1 MKKLSEPDPDFCKGA
16 ETPESND
23 DSLHH
28 ISVLLVTTIFSA
40 ADMIIRGETVT
51 MQAKHGNWHIQV
63 NNISDEI
70 AEEISNRP
78 DVTAVG
84 WSAVFNEDADQ
95 PYTIG
100 ERKATLYGTDETYLA
115 QLADGMEEGA
125 FPQSDQEVV
134 LSSNAKLA
142 LDVQL
147 GDSVTVQ
154 TPAGNVD
161 LTISG
166 FGSDDQEYYEGQ
178 TYLVAVYMTKDA
190 FVSLMNENG
199 VSDYAP
205 ACYMQFQSAAKAA
218 DAIAEIQTQYSLP
231 EGSIRENTAIM
242 GLAGQSSNESMQ
254 NVYGLAAIL
263 FIMVLLAGVLM
274 ISGSMNSQVAQRT
287 KFFGMMRCIG
297 MSKQQIIRFVRLE
310 ALNWCKTAVP
320 IGLVLGILVSWVLCA
335 ALRFFVGEE
344 FSNIP
349 LFGISGIGIVSGI
362 LVGVIT
368 VLLAARTPAKHAARV
383 SPVAAV
389 SGNSEKAKA
398 GHHAVHT
405 VFLRIETALGIHHA
419 VAAKKNLFLMTGSF
433 ALSIILFLSFS
444 VLIDFVDHLMPQSAA
459 TSDIDISSSD
469 GGNSIDSDLVQT
481 LSAMEGV
488 KQVYGRRSSFDVAAG
503 LDGDT
508 TLSSTLDL
516 VSFDDFDLK
525 ALQKDGT
532 LRWGSDL
539 SEVYGDSEY
548 VLATWDQN
556 TPWAV
561 GDTILIGDEQITI
574 AGLLK
579 YDPFS
584 GDGLTGGKI
593 TLITSDETFIR
604 LTGIT
609 DYSLIMI
616 QTTSDATDED
626 VAAIRQIVEESG
638 YTMNDKRDER
648 TSGTYFAFVACV
660 YAFLGIITLVT
671 VLNIVNSISMS
682 VSARIR
688 QYGSMRAVG
697 MDGRQLSKMILA
709 EAFTYAFWGC
719 IIGCAVGLPFSKVI
733 YDFLITDH
741 FPYASWSLPIGSLA
755 VIVLFVIAAAVLAA
769 YSPAKRMRTISVT
782 ETINE
787 L

>member
-1 MKKLSEPDPDFCKGA
+1 MRSYLSLIPISAKVHRRQNRMTLLCIIFAVFMVTAIFSMAEMGARIEQSRLSDKHGDF
-16 ETPESND
+16 SLV
-23 DSLHH
+23 DSL
-28 ISVLLVTTIFSA
+28 V
-40 ADMIIRGETVT
+40 DTVMGQT
-51 MQAKHGNWHIQV
+51 LM
-63 NNISDEI
+63 
-70 AEEISNRP
+70 
-78 DVTAVG
+78 VTAV
-84 WSAVFNEDADQ
+84 VMF
-95 PYTIG
+95 
-100 ERKATLYGTDETYLA
+100 LL
-115 QLADGMEEGA
+115 
-125 FPQSDQEVV
+125 V
-134 LSSNAKLA
+134 L
-142 LDVQL
+142 
-147 GDSVTVQ
+147 
-154 TPAGNVD
+154 
-161 LTISG
+161 I
-166 FGSDDQEYYEGQ
+166 
-178 TYLVAVYMTKDA
+178 
-190 FVSLMNENG
+190 
-199 VSDYAP
+199 
-205 ACYMQFQSAAKAA
+205 
-218 DAIAEIQTQYSLP
+218 
-231 EGSIRENTAIM
+231 
-242 GLAGQSSNESMQ
+242 
-254 NVYGLAAIL
+254 
-263 FIMVLLAGVLM
+263 AGVLM
-274 ISGSMNSQVAQRT
+274 ISSSMNSSVAQRT
-287 KFFGMMRCIG
+287 QFFGMMRCIG

-320 IGLVLGILVSWVLCA
+320 IGLVLGILASWVLCA
-335 ALRFFVGEE
+335 ALRFLVGEE

-368 VLLAARTPAKHAARV
+368 VLLAARTPAKHAAKV

-389 SGNSEKAKA
+389 SGNSEKIKT
-398 GHHAVHT
+398 GRHAVHT
-405 VFLRIETALGIHHA
+405 GFLRIETALGVHHA

-469 GGNSIDSDLVQT
+469 GANSIDSDLVQT
-481 LSAMEGV
+481 LANMEGV

-508 TLSSTLDL
+508 TLSSTVDL

-539 SEVYGDSEY
+539 SKIYGDSGY

-556 TPWAV
+556 SSWAV
-561 GDTILIGDEQITI
+561 GDTILVGNEQLTI
-574 AGLLK
+574 AGLLQ

-593 TLITSDETFIR
+593 TLITSGETFTR

-616 QTTSDATDED
+616 QTTSGATDED
-626 VAAIRQIVEESG
+626 VAAIRQIVEQNG

-671 VLNIVNSISMS
+671 VMNIMNSISMS
-682 VSARIR
+682 VSTRIK

-719 IIGCAVGLPFSKVI
+719 IIGCTIGLPFSKMM
-733 YDFLITDH
+733 YDFLITNQ
-741 FPYASWSLPIGSLA
+741 FPYASWSLPVGSLA
-755 VIVLFVIAAAVLAA
+755 VIVLFVIVAALLAA
-769 YSPAKRMRTISVT
+769 YSPAKRIRTISVT